1 MPKINQD
8 QAAKIIENQV
18 IDALKIKF
26 KNSNF
31 HPIRLIQAS
40 KSLIGLNLKTP
51 NVELLNFN
59 SSYLKKNKDNLIEEL
74 KETEI
79 KPNEVITTHDIE
91 QAFINKDRELALSML
106 GQLSLVSSELHIL
119 ECLIEISLKQS
130 GKSFLCIWSLYRS
143 IFFIN
148 KQTSKLFLALSVE
161 IILSDKFEDLIHIDS
176 NFIHIKNIPIES
188 ICKNIIIYDN
198 FSYEFL
204 DLYSHLLEAYNSDLI
219 RGLKIKDLIKNMI
232 CRKLNNIELK
242 QFSDEHSI
250 DYPELLNSGRFWLSK
265 FLNKTDKQK
274 FTIDLILFLD
284 SIRCLFRFLD
294 SKKHKF
300 ICFYFQKNIKDFNV

>member
-40 KSLIGLNLKTP
+40 KSLIGLNLKAP

-79 KPNEVITTHDIE
+79 KANEVITTHDIE

-188 ICKNIIIYDN
+188 IYKNIIIYDN

-232 CRKLNNIELK
+232 CRKLNNIELN